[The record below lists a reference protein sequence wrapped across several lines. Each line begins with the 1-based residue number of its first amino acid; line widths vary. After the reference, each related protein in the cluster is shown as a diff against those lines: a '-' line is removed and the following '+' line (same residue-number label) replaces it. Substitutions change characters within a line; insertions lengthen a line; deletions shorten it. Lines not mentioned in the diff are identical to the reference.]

1 MAPYYGH
8 RHLTRSARNGILAA
22 VKEHLLRAC
31 VRRLWPAVAALALAA
46 CSRGSSE
53 TGASQLV
60 AKVNKSEITVSQ
72 LNAAL
77 ARVPNLN
84 PESTKAASKQIL
96 QQLIDQEL
104 LVQKAREAKLDR
116 NPGVVQALE
125 SARRAVLANAW
136 LQQAGASVAE
146 PSDQDVQ
153 AYFDQHPEYFTGR
166 RVYDYRAIPIRTTA
180 AQVQSIQQQVA
191 ATRNLDS
198 VLSTVRAAGTAV
210 VVNPVTQ
217 SSEQLPAPLRTR
229 FAQAKDGDILSF
241 PQANG
246 IELIQLVG
254 SRAEPVDMAQ
264 ARPFIQKFLL
274 EQRRKQH
281 LEQEVASLRAAAS
294 IEYLGEFKPAVSGA
308 APAPASAPASATG
321 TTDPAA
327 GIASGIH

>member
-1 MAPYYGH
+1 M
-8 RHLTRSARNGILAA
+8 
-22 VKEHLLRAC
+22 
-31 VRRLWPAVAALALAA
+31 
-46 CSRGSSE
+46 
-53 TGASQLV
+53 

-84 PESTKAASKQIL
+84 PESTKAASKQVL

-136 LQQAGASVAE
+136 LQQAGASVAQ
-146 PSDQDVQ
+146 PSDQDIQ
-153 AYFDQHPEYFTGR
+153 AYFDQHPEYFSAR

-191 ATRNLDS
+191 ATPNLDS
-198 VLSTVRAAGTAV
+198 VLSALRASGTAV

-217 SSEQLPAPLRTR
+217 SSEQLPPLLRTR

-241 PQANG
+241 QQANG
-246 IELIQLVG
+246 IELIQLVD

-274 EQRRKQH
+274 EQRRKQR
-281 LEQEVASLRAAAS
+281 LEQEIASLRAAAS
-294 IEYLGEFKPAVSGA
+294 IEYLGEFKPAVGQAPAKAGPPVTGA
-308 APAPASAPASATG
+308 APATAPAPASPAG
-321 TTDPAA
+321 TADPAA

>member
-1 MAPYYGH
+1 
-8 RHLTRSARNGILAA
+8 
-22 VKEHLLRAC
+22 
-31 VRRLWPAVAALALAA
+31 LALAA
-46 CSRGSSE
+46 CSRGNSE

-84 PESTKAASKQIL
+84 PESTKAASKQVL

-136 LQQAGASVAE
+136 LQQAGASVAQ
-146 PSDQDVQ
+146 PSDQDIQ
-153 AYFDQHPEYFTGR
+153 AYFDQHPEYFSAR

-191 ATRNLDS
+191 ATPNLDS
-198 VLSTVRAAGTAV
+198 VLSALRASGTAV

-217 SSEQLPAPLRTR
+217 SSEQLPPLLRTR

-241 PQANG
+241 QQANG
-246 IELIQLVG
+246 IELIQLVD

-274 EQRRKQH
+274 EQRRKQR
-281 LEQEVASLRAAAS
+281 LEQEIASLRAAAS
-294 IEYLGEFKPAVSGA
+294 IEYLGEFKPAVGQAPAKAGPPVTGA
-308 APAPASAPASATG
+308 APATAPAPASPAG
-321 TTDPAA
+321 TADPAA